1 MKKKITFFV
10 PTLAYI
16 LTFALAL
23 LFGSCKKNDGTATFL
38 QEQRDRNKA
47 EIEAYIAQSG
57 KPFIKLPDA
66 EGFYY
71 NIEAGGATS
80 GAKADTSSYTDV
92 YVKYRVRILPSL
104 TVVDDDYAN
113 KVLNFILDCNYP
125 LVGIN
130 AAVKIMYKGNKGTF
144 LFNNDGA
151 YGAGG
156 SPFIP
161 AYSAVVVD
169 LEVVDLKTE
178 QQFIDDYIA
187 LKGYTNVIQTQEGIK
202 YAKITPPTTPTSDTV
217 KANRK
222 LSVDY
227 VGRLIRKPESS
238 FDQNINYTL
247 GASGSTPTLEG
258 SGVISGWKIGLVD
271 RQVGEKGILFI
282 PSKYA
287 YKKAGSPPNIPC
299 YAPLLFEITIKT
311 VTK

>member
-1 MKKKITFFV
+1 MRKKITFFV
-10 PTLAYI
+10 PI
-16 LTFALAL
+16 LTFALVL
-23 LFGSCKKNDGTATFL
+23 LFGSCKKTDGTETFL
-38 QEQRDRNKA
+38 QQQRDRNKA

-57 KPFIKLPDA
+57 KSFIKLPDA

-71 NIEAGGATS
+71 NIEEGSPTTGS
-80 GAKADTSSYTDV
+80 KADTSSFTDV
-92 YVKYRVRILPSL
+92 YIKYRVRILPSL

-113 KVLNFILDCNYP
+113 KILNFTLDCNPP

-130 AAVKIMYKGNKGTF
+130 AAAKIMYKGSKGTF
-144 LFNNDGA
+144 LFNNDGG

-169 LEVVDLKTE
+169 LEIVDLKTE
-178 QQFIDDYIA
+178 ADLISEYIA

-202 YAKITPPTTPTSDTV
+202 FARTSPPTTPTSDTV
-217 KANRK
+217 KGPRK
-222 LSVDY
+222 LTVDY
-227 VGRLIRKPESS
+227 VGRLVKKPETS
-238 FDQNINYTL
+238 FDQNIDYNLGGTTL
-247 GASGSTPTLEG
+247 ASA
-258 SGVISGWKIGLVD
+258 GVISGWKIGLVD

-287 YKKAGSPPNIPC
+287 YGKAGKAPIPC
-299 YAPLLFEITIKT
+299 YAPLIFEMTIKT